1 MGRRGVVASN
11 HPLATEAGVA
21 ILRQGGNAA
30 DAYIAAAGTL
40 AVVEPHMSGLGGE
53 GFALVYW
60 AATGDAVVVNATG
73 RAPMAATP
81 ELFSGGIPVHGP
93 ITTITPCLVD
103 GWCEVHR
110 RFGSLPLPTL
120 LESAIY
126 HAREGFA
133 ATRTFARYVAE
144 QADALA
150 ASPAT
155 AASFLPDGALPALGA
170 AIRQPA
176 LARTLETLAAGGRD
190 AFYEGEIARALA
202 GWMQRHGGL
211 LDAEDLR
218 HCRCEVQA
226 PIRTAYRGLEVLE
239 APPNST
245 GCVLLEELNVAEHFD
260 LAALGASSELPFL
273 APDVIHTL
281 VEIKKLCFTDRER
294 IADTTDAAAVVEELL
309 SKAYAAGLARRI
321 DPGRATQRPIH
332 APSPLTGERWGGGES
347 GRAHNGG
354 ETTYLAV
361 ADGQG
366 NAMSGIQSINDVF
379 GAAVVAGDTGI
390 LLNNR
395 MRYWHLEPGHP
406 NRLAPGKRVRHT
418 MNPPMVLR
426 DGRPYLVLGT
436 PGADAQV
443 QVNLQVLVALLD
455 FGLDPQQAVE
465 MARWQSLQPG
475 TSANWPH
482 DASGQLVLEDRIP
495 AATRAELARRGHDVQ
510 TVGALDGPCSVNVLR
525 YDAITGCWQAGS
537 DPRRDGYALAF

>member
-1 MGRRGVVASN
+1 M
-11 HPLATEAGVA
+11 
-21 ILRQGGNAA
+21 
-30 DAYIAAAGTL
+30 
-40 AVVEPHMSGLGGE
+40 
-53 GFALVYW
+53 
-60 AATGDAVVVNATG
+60 
-73 RAPMAATP
+73 
-81 ELFSGGIPVHGP
+81 
-93 ITTITPCLVD
+93 
-103 GWCEVHR
+103 
-110 RFGSLPLPTL
+110 
-120 LESAIY
+120 
-126 HAREGFA
+126 
-133 ATRTFARYVAE
+133 
-144 QADALA
+144 
-150 ASPAT
+150 
-155 AASFLPDGALPALGA
+155 
-170 AIRQPA
+170 
-176 LARTLETLAAGGRD
+176 
-190 AFYEGEIARALA
+190 
-202 GWMQRHGGL
+202 
-211 LDAEDLR
+211 
-218 HCRCEVQA
+218 
-226 PIRTAYRGLEVLE
+226 
-239 APPNST
+239 
-245 GCVLLEELNVAEHFD
+245 
-260 LAALGASSELPFL
+260 
-273 APDVIHTL
+273 IHTL